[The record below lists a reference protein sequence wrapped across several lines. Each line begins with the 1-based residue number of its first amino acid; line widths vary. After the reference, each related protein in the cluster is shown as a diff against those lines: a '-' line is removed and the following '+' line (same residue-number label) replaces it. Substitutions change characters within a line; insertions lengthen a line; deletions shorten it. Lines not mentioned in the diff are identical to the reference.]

1 MGSRPCVAFNMRL
14 TVTWLLMAF
23 MGVLEAHPQGSTAK
37 EKIVSDIV
45 NSLTGSKSSQ
55 SNSQRSLVEKG
66 GGPVM
71 NGTELMEAMKKVC
84 KQDPKETL
92 VLSDPT
98 KQRDDEK
105 MPCSD
110 LISGKKR
117 SRFWGIN
124 PFVQTWALGSVGPTV
139 ASMSWPTV
147 VQPVVPAVQPVV
159 PVVKP
164 VVPVVPAVK
173 PVVPVVPA
181 VKPVV
186 PAVGPVIA
194 ALRSKV
200 MEEKGGGP
208 VMNGTELMEA
218 MKKVCKQDPKETLV
232 LSDPTK
238 QRDDEKMPCSDLNSG
253 KKR

>member
-84 KQDPKETL
+84 KQHPNETL

-98 KQRDDEK
+98 KQRDEEQ

-110 LISGKKR
+110 LNSGKKR

-124 PFVQTWALGSVGPTV
+124 PFVHTWTLGSIGPSVGL
-139 ASMSWPTV
+139 MSWPTV
-147 VQPVVPAVQPVV
+147 VQPVVPAVPG
-159 PVVKP
+159 
-164 VVPVVPAVK
+164 
-173 PVVPVVPA
+173 
-181 VKPVV
+181 
-186 PAVGPVIA
+186 VGLGAVIA
-194 ALRSKV
+194 ALRSKAMEETKV
-200 MEEKGGGP
+200 TEEKGGGP

-218 MKKVCKQDPKETLV
+218 MKKVCKQHPNETLV

-238 QRDDEKMPCSDLNSG
+238 QRDEEQMPCSDLNSG
-253 KKR
+253 